1 MDYFNKIRG
10 TTASQPRV
18 SLSEV
23 FWSWLGAF
31 LGIGAVAFINYNL
44 LTKSDL
50 LMLVIALLVNNI
62 PKTRRYPEFWW

>member
-1 MDYFNKIRG
+1 MTIMDYFNKMRG
-10 TTASQPRV
+10 TTASPPRV

-44 LTKSDL
+44 LHKSDL
-50 LMLVIALLVNNI
+50 LMLIGSFGA
-62 PKTRRYPEFWW
+62 